1 MGDITRCYCNQLHDN
16 SPSQG
21 TGTHSSLSGH
31 GGIALGF
38 LCIAKHIRWQHQSHQ
53 WQGCDHYSIG
63 EYLVQAKFQ
72 EQPSP
77 QHTCSRLHRP
87 PSHPDTRHLKIA
99 EWDDHGKYKSLK
111 FFEEE
116 CWNSVGAG
124 CDALPIDMC
133 STNRPQSVL
142 GTSPWNH
149 DNAHTRYGCL
159 AVEPMD

>member
-1 MGDITRCYCNQLHDN
+1 MIRRNVLRQVYGNLRSISRRLV
-16 SPSQG
+16 
-21 TGTHSSLSGH
+21 SSMRMSSSWTTPP
-31 GGIALGF
+31 
-38 LCIAKHIRWQHQSHQ
+38 LCIAKQIRWQHQSHQ

-72 EQPSP
+72 GQPSP

-116 CWNSVGAG
+116 CWNSVGAD
-124 CDALPIDMC
+124 CDVLPIDMC

-142 GTSPWNH
+142 GTSPWSYE
-149 DNAHTRYGCL
+149 DSHTRYAPPYG
-159 AVEPMD
+159 